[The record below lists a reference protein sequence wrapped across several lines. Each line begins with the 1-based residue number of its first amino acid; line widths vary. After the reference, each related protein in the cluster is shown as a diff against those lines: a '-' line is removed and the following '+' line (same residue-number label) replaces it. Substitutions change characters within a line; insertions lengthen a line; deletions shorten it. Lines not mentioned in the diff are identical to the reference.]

1 METEPLLK
9 AEERQWLLRLARKTL
24 ESLEPSGSRVPD
36 EVQLV
41 EGEIPM
47 AVQAERGAFVTLHA
61 GDDLRGCIGYVL
73 PVAPLYRSVIEN
85 TVNAARRDPRFL
97 PVTPGEVAGLR
108 IEVSAMTLPHK
119 IDGVADIRVGE
130 HGLIVSRGGRKGLL
144 LPQVATEYGWDA
156 ATFLSHTCQKAGLPF
171 DAWQTGPV
179 EIEVFTAEVFSE

>member
-9 AEERQWLLRLARKTL
+9 VEDRQWLLRLARGTL
-24 ESLEPSGSRVPD
+24 ESLETSGSRVP
-36 EVQLV
+36 EEAQLV
-41 EGEIPM
+41 EGEIPE

-61 GDDLRGCIGYVL
+61 GEDLRGCIGYVL
-73 PVAPLYRSVIEN
+73 PVAPLYRTVIEN
-85 TVNAARRDPRFL
+85 TVNAARRDPRFS
-97 PVTPGEVAGLR
+97 PVSPSEVVGLR
-108 IEVSAMTLPHK
+108 IEISAMTLPHT
-119 IDGVADIRVGE
+119 VESVQDIRVGE
-130 HGLIVSRGGRKGLL
+130 HGLIVSRGGRRGLL